1 MIRILFGIF
10 VVLHGL
16 VHLLYFG
23 QSARFFEM
31 QPGMVWPDGSWLF
44 SKLVGDVTARTLANG
59 SLILA
64 AIGLVVG
71 GAGMIFKQA
80 WSHPILTGAAIFSTL
95 IYIIFWNGKMQN
107 LDTQGGIGILI
118 NLAILASL
126 YSVLRS
132 YLKI

>member
-1 MIRILFGIF
+1 MIRILFGVF

-23 QSARFFEM
+23 HSARLFEM

-64 AIGLVVG
+64 AISLVVG

-80 WSHPILTGAAIFSTL
+80 WSQPVLTGAAIFSTL
-95 IYIIFWNGKMQN
+95 IYILFWNGKMQN

-126 YSVLRS
+126 YTGLRS
-132 YLKI
+132 FLKI